1 MKPGAIVLYSGGIDS
16 TTALYWARERF
27 APLRAIIF
35 DYGQTHGIEVALAR
49 KTAARLGIDCD
60 VVELPLRGLLS
71 SALLADGRP
80 IAASLAESRREPGPP
95 STYVPF
101 RNGIFLAIAAAYGE
115 SHGCRRLVTGFNS
128 VDTPDYP
135 DTTPAFARKMAAA
148 VNEGTSAKKGGGR
161 FRIHTPLG
169 CLNKREI
176 IALGLNIGADY
187 SHSVS
192 CYRGSEVPCLRC
204 PSCDIRSRAFAEL
217 GMEDP
222 LLRRLR
228 QEGKA

>member
-1 MKPGAIVLYSGGIDS
+1 MKAGAIVLFSGGIDS

-27 APLRAIIF
+27 APLRTLVFA
-35 DYGQTHGIEVALAR
+35 YGQRHGIEVAMAR
-49 KTAARLGIDCD
+49 QASARLGIECD
-60 VVELPLRGLLS
+60 VVEMPLRGLLS

-128 VDTPDYP
+128 VDSPDYP
-135 DTTPAFARKMAAA
+135 DTSAAFVRKMTAA
-148 VNEGTSAKKGGGR
+148 VNEGSSAGKGGGR
-161 FRIHTPLG
+161 FRIHTPLA

-176 IALGLNIGADY
+176 IALGLDLGADY

-222 LLRRLR
+222 LLLRLR
-228 QEGKA
+228 QEGKT

>member
-1 MKPGAIVLYSGGIDS
+1 MEQGAIVLFSGGIDS
-16 TTALYWARERF
+16 TTALCWARKRF

-35 DYGQTHGIEVALAR
+35 AYGQTHGIEVALAR
-49 KTAARLGIDCD
+49 KSAARLGIDCD
-60 VVELPLRGLLS
+60 VVELPLRGLLA

-80 IAASLAESRREPGPP
+80 IAASLAESRGEPGPP

-148 VNEGTSAKKGGGR
+148 INEGTSARKGGGR
-161 FRIHTPLG
+161 FRIDTPLAS
-169 CLNKREI
+169 LSKREI
-176 IALGLNIGADY
+176 IALGLELGADY
-187 SHSVS
+187 SHSIS
-192 CYRGSEVPCLRC
+192 CYRGGEVPCRRC
-204 PSCDIRSRAFAEL
+204 PSCDIRTRAFAEL

-228 QEGKA
+228 QEGKK

>member
-1 MKPGAIVLYSGGIDS
+1 MKPGAIVLFSGGIDS

-27 APLRAIIF
+27 APLRALIF
-35 DYGQTHGIEVALAR
+35 DYGQMHGIEVALAR

-60 VVELPLRGLLS
+60 AVELPLRGLLS

-101 RNGIFLAIAAAYGE
+101 RNGIFLAIAAATGE

-135 DTTPAFARKMAAA
+135 DTSAAFVRKMTAA
-148 VNEGTSAKKGGGR
+148 VNEGSSARKGSGR

-169 CLNKREI
+169 HMNKREI
-176 IALGLNIGADY
+176 IALGLDLGADY
-187 SHSVS
+187 SYSIS
-192 CYRGSEVPCLRC
+192 CYRGGEVPCLRC

-228 QEGKA
+228 QEGKT